1 MELAVSA
8 ASWAVGKALAP
19 VTGGLLEAWAASEGL
34 GPNVDALKVELL
46 YAQAMLENT
55 RGREI
60 RSPSLKELL
69 SKLRQLAYD
78 ADDVLDE
85 LEYFRIQDELDGTYH
100 AADAHAGGCVHGL
113 ALNARHTV
121 AAKLNLCSG
130 GSAGDVILAGDPAQ
144 QDKNAKQGC
153 LSASVCSCGGRQTV
167 SSLPPSPTNQDD
179 GQEAAPACGISKRLL
194 FSLPCC
200 FFLYY
205 HLLVHALTCP
215 RIIT

>member
-100 AADAHAGGCVHGL
+100 AADIHDGGCVHDL
-113 ALNARHTV
+113 ILNTRHTARAV
-121 AAKLNLCSG
+121 ARKLKLSSG
-130 GSAGDVILAGDPAQ
+130 SRQ
-144 QDKNAKQGC
+144 
-153 LSASVCSCGGRQTV
+153 ASRGHREIRRRGEV
-167 SSLPPSPTNQDD
+167 
-179 GQEAAPACGISKRLL
+179 
-194 FSLPCC
+194 
-200 FFLYY
+200 LYKGE
-205 HLLVHALTCP
+205 
-215 RIIT
+215 